1 MESFNQQDGHQ
12 HMQAKVGGSGQLI
25 TKERKIIQNQ
35 RQMESEFKAIARSKS
50 QSVAQQNTRAIDLL
64 AVLN

>member
-12 HMQAKVGGSGQLI
+12 RVQVKVGGQDKLI
-25 TKERKIIQNQ
+25 MKEHEIIQNQ

-64 AVLN
+64 KVLN